1 LLIAE
6 QDVYRPDV
14 VMLYFH
20 HPLCFDSDCFLL
32 IESYAYSCQIGLFLD
47 GQLVCQFIILV
58 FKFLV
63 FFFFWCYPVRIH
75 YFACIVTDGMLL
87 WWTHGW
93 PSKLVKPAIIA

>member
-63 FFFFWCYPVRIH
+63 FFSFDVILSEYIILHALLLMECYCDELMDDL
-75 YFACIVTDGMLL
+75 AS
-87 WWTHGW
+87 W
-93 PSKLVKPAIIA
+93 